1 MSVKQ
6 KKIVVL
12 MGGPGSERAVS
23 LKTGEAVA
31 GALRAAGADVEE
43 IEVRG
48 EEVELPED
56 CDLVFIAI
64 HGTFGEDGTLQ
75 RILDERGVAYT
86 GAGADS
92 SSLAF
97 DKLLSKN
104 RFVESGVPTPRYVE
118 VPVDHLPE
126 AEIEFD
132 FIEVD
137 GTVRE
142 RAAVRFPALEGQPVF
157 DLPVVV
163 KPPREGSSVGVHIV
177 ETSREI
183 EKAFVDVAQYGD
195 RVLVEECVRGR
206 ELTVGVLGEDA
217 LPVVEI
223 RPESG
228 FYDINNK
235 YPWLESKG
243 KTSYFCP
250 AELPEEVTATVQAVA
265 LAAHVALG
273 VEVYSRVDVL
283 LDDRNEPW
291 VLEVNTIPG
300 MTESSL
306 LPKAA
311 AAAGTDFCGLCSRIA
326 ELSLQARSSETPG

>member
-1 MSVKQ
+1 MSVKG

-31 GALRAAGADVEE
+31 GALREAGAEVEG
-43 IEVRG
+43 IEVSG
-48 EEVELPED
+48 EEVEVPEGTE
-56 CDLVFIAI
+56 LVFIAI
-64 HGTFGEDGTLQ
+64 HGTFGEDGALQ
-75 RILDERGVAYT
+75 AILDERGIPYT
-86 GAGADS
+86 GAGAES
-92 SSLAF
+92 SRVAF
-97 DKLLSKN
+97 DKFLSK
-104 RFVESGVPTPRYVE
+104 RAFVEAGVPTPRYAE
-118 VPVDHLPE
+118 VPVDHLSE

-132 FIEVD
+132 FVEVD
-137 GTVRE
+137 GKVEE
-142 RAAVRFPALEGQPVF
+142 RAAVRFPALEGRPAF

-163 KPPREGSSVGVHIV
+163 KPPSEGSSVGVHIV
-177 ETSREI
+177 EASQEI
-183 EKAFVDVAQYGD
+183 EEAFEDAAKYGD
-195 RVLVEECVRGR
+195 RVLVEDCIRGR
-206 ELTVGVLGEDA
+206 ELTVGVLGGEA

-223 RPESG
+223 RPEQG
-228 FYDINNK
+228 FYDMNNK

-250 AELPEEVTATVQAVA
+250 AELPEDVAAAVQSVA
-265 LAAHVALG
+265 LAAHAALG

-283 LDDRNEPW
+283 LDESNDPW

-311 AAAGTDFCGLCSRIA
+311 AAAGIDFVQLCVRIA
-326 ELSLQARSSETPG
+326 EISLAERKDKK